1 MDPPVNAPRRA
12 AYTAA
17 VPARVIVLE
26 PGVPTELLGG
36 LGASV
41 ERRTT
46 PGAGAEVEA
55 LIVGPETRISADAL
69 GRMPSLRIVSTCSVG
84 FDHIDLAAAEQRGV
98 WVTNVPD
105 YCVEEMADHA
115 LALLLALLRGVVILD
130 RDVGRGGWDH
140 RAAGPLPR
148 IRGTRLGIIG
158 CGRIGRA
165 LAARATALGM
175 EVWGHD
181 PLVPPEQL
189 AAAGIRPAG
198 FEELLGACSAL
209 SLHAPLT
216 PATERMIGARELALV
231 PEGTVLVNTARAGL
245 VDQEA
250 LLAALDS
257 GRLRAAAVDVLA
269 VEPPTPEA
277 PAPRHPRL
285 VVTPHAGWYS
295 PEAEE
300 EVYRRAVAAVRD
312 VLEGRE
318 PRDVVVRGRI
328 PVPRNP
334 RSPGSAPRRPAPAR
348 VPSARRTPPEGRD
361 ADRPRP

>member
-1 MDPPVNAPRRA
+1 MG
-12 AYTAA
+12 
-17 VPARVIVLE
+17 ARVVVLE
-26 PGVPTELLGG
+26 PGVPAGLAEELLRGT
-36 LGASV
+36 ATSV
-41 ERRTT
+41 ERGPER
-46 PGAGAEVEA
+46 AEGEDVWA
-55 LIVGPETRISADAL
+55 LIVGPGTRLSAREFERL
-69 GRMPSLRIVSTCSVG
+69 PSLRIVSTCSVG
-84 FDHIDLAAAEQRGV
+84 VDHIDLAAAEGRGV

-115 LALLLALLRGVVILD
+115 LALLLALLRGVVVLD

-140 RAAGPLPR
+140 RAAGPLQR
-148 IRGTRLGIIG
+148 IRGTRLGIVG

-165 LAARATALGM
+165 LAVRARALGM
-175 EVWGHD
+175 EVWGYD

-189 AAAGIRPAG
+189 AAAGIRPADL
-198 FEELLGACSAL
+198 EELLAACSAL

-231 PEGTVLVNTARAGL
+231 PEGAILVNTARAGL

-257 GRLRAAAVDVLA
+257 GRLRAAALDVLP
-269 VEPPTPEA
+269 VEPPTPDA

-300 EVYRRAVAAVRD
+300 EVYRRAVIAVRD

-328 PVPRNP
+328 PVPRIP
-334 RSPGSAPRRPAPAR
+334 RSPRA
-348 VPSARRTPPEGRD
+348 TP
-361 ADRPRP
+361 